1 MPISRFSLIPALFV
15 FLVFLLSPCAMSS
28 EISLLRIGT
37 GGLLG
42 VYYPVGKAI
51 AEGLTASA
59 IAPDLVAVAQTSGG
73 SVANVRALAAG
84 EIEAGLV
91 QADSAHRALHGEGPF
106 ADVPGASG
114 IRAVASLY
122 PERLQIIVR
131 RDAQIA
137 SVNDFRGKSVSLD
150 ETGSGTLAVM
160 RLVLAAHG
168 LTEKDFNPVYLKPEF
183 TTERLAEG
191 KLQGFCLMAG
201 TPAKA
206 VLDVF
211 GPGHLLVPVAPDM
224 SRRVGR
230 EHPYLVP
237 GVIPGG
243 TYPGIPDT
251 PTIEVNALLVV
262 REDMNVELVHALT
275 AALWNERTGELLR
288 AAHAQG
294 RQVTLETSLQGL
306 SIPLHEGARRFY
318 AEKGLVPR
326 GEMSP

>member
-1 MPISRFSLIPALFV
+1 MPRCSLIPALIAC
-15 FLVFLLSPCAMSS
+15 LTLLLPPSAMSG
-28 EISLLRIGT
+28 EIGLLRIGT

-42 VYYPVGKAI
+42 VYYPIGKAM
-51 AEGLTASA
+51 AEGMTEAF
-59 IAPDLVAVAQTSGG
+59 IDRDLVAVAQTSGG

-122 PERLQIIVR
+122 PERLQIIAR
-131 RDAQIA
+131 RDAQIRGVA
-137 SVNDFRGKSVSLD
+137 DFRGKSVSLD

-160 RLVLAAHG
+160 RLVLEAYG
-168 LTEKDFNPVYLKPEF
+168 LAEKDFNPVYLKPEF

-206 VLDVF
+206 ILDIF
-211 GPGHLLVPVAPDM
+211 GPGHLLVPVAPEI
-224 SRRVGR
+224 SERIARA
-230 EHPYLVP
+230 HPYLVP
-237 GVIPGG
+237 GVIPAG

-262 REDMNVELVHALT
+262 REDMDAERVHALT
-275 AALWNERTGELLR
+275 EALWNARTGELLR

-318 AEKGLVPR
+318 AEKGLVPH
-326 GEMSP
+326 GETSP

>member
-1 MPISRFSLIPALFV
+1 MPMFRFSLISAFFACLAL
-15 FLVFLLSPCAMSS
+15 LLPPCAMSS
-28 EISLLRIGT
+28 EIRLLRIGT

-42 VYYPVGKAI
+42 VYYPIGKAI
-51 AEGLTASA
+51 AEGVTAAA

-106 ADVPGASG
+106 ADVAGVSG

-122 PERLQIIVR
+122 PERLQIIAR

-137 SVNDFRGKSVSLD
+137 SVEDFRGKSVSLD

-160 RLVLAAHG
+160 RLVLDAYG

-206 VLDVF
+206 VLDIF
-211 GPGHLLVPVAPDM
+211 DSGHLLVPVTPEM
-224 SRRVGR
+224 SQRVGR
-230 EHPYLVP
+230 AHPYLVP
-237 GVIPGG
+237 GVIPAG

-262 REDMNVELVHALT
+262 REDMDAELVHALT
-275 AALWNERTGELLR
+275 AALWNERTVELLR
-288 AAHAQG
+288 TAHAQG
-294 RQVTLETSLQGL
+294 RQVTIETSLQGL

-318 AEKGLVPR
+318 AEKGLVPP
-326 GEMSP
+326 GDISQ